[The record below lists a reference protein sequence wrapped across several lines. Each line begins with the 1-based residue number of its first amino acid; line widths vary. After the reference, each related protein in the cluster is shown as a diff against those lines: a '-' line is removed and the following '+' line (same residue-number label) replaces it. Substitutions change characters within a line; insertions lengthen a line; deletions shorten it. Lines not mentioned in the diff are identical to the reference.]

1 MILILGLRYDV
12 GIDYPVYEEIY
23 NNPASV
29 HALFVEPIWHIF
41 NDILRSMGLNS
52 RAFFF
57 ITSFIITFFYYKGIE
72 KMSDNFYLS
81 LILYILCSIYFESAN
96 LVRQFTAMSI
106 IFASFHLFLEKK
118 YLKFILA
125 YIIACCC
132 HLSAIIFFPILIICN
147 FKYSIKLLY
156 FILIFTFLFGN
167 KIMNFIINNVIPLV
181 VSNLNKYDYEVDD
194 FDSGVNSGLLKF
206 VYLVLGII
214 IIYLYSRKKDYHIF
228 TNLVIVG
235 LCIYNVF
242 YIFMPARRLYLYCFP
257 FFIILYPKLITNF
270 TFSSRIIVTII
281 IFLLFG
287 LFLVKSNIDVPYNWD
302 LKFI

>member
-1 MILILGLRYDV
+1 M
-12 GIDYPVYEEIY
+12 
-23 NNPASV
+23 
-29 HALFVEPIWHIF
+29 
-41 NDILRSMGLNS
+41 
-52 RAFFF
+52 
-57 ITSFIITFFYYKGIE
+57 K
-72 KMSDNFYLS
+72 
-81 LILYILCSIYFESAN
+81 
-96 LVRQFTAMSI
+96 
-106 IFASFHLFLEKK
+106 
-118 YLKFILA
+118 
-125 YIIACCC
+125 
-132 HLSAIIFFPILIICN
+132 
-147 FKYSIKLLY
+147 
-156 FILIFTFLFGN
+156 
-167 KIMNFIINNVIPLV
+167 FIINNIIPFV